1 MTMTEKK
8 DSSDTKL
15 FGKWLVN
22 DVELKD
28 GGLKRYL
35 SLGTTYLPHSGGR
48 HEHKKFGKSKIAIT
62 ERLVNNIMRHGRNGG
77 KKAKAVK
84 IVKDA
89 FEIINLKAERN
100 PVEVLVRAVENTA
113 PCEDTTRISFG
124 GIVYHMSV
132 DIAPQRRID
141 LALRFISEGARK
153 ASFSTPK
160 TIEECLADE
169 LIPAADGDNRSYA
182 VQKKNEMERIA
193 LSSR

>member
-1 MTMTEKK
+1 MIVTEKK
-8 DSSDTKL
+8 DSSNTKL
-15 FGKWLVN
+15 FGKWLT
-22 DVELKD
+22 DDIELKD
-28 GGLKRYL
+28 NGLKRYL

-48 HEHKKFGKSKIAIT
+48 HEHKKFGKSKVAIT
-62 ERLVNNIMRHGRNGG
+62 ERLVNNMMRHGLNGG
-77 KKAKAVK
+77 KKAKAIK

-89 FEIINLKAERN
+89 FEIINLKAGRN

-153 ASFSTPK
+153 ASFGTPK

-169 LIPAADGDNRSYA
+169 LIPASDGDNRSYA

>member
-1 MTMTEKK
+1 MMVTEKK
-8 DSSDTKL
+8 DSSNTKL
-15 FGKWLVN
+15 FGKWLT
-22 DVELKD
+22 DDIELKD
-28 GGLKRYL
+28 DGLKRYL

-48 HEHKKFGKSKIAIT
+48 HEHKKFGKSKVAIT
-62 ERLVNNIMRHGRNGG
+62 ERLVNNMMRHGLNGG
-77 KKAKAVK
+77 KKAKAIK

-89 FEIINLKAERN
+89 FEIINLKAGRN

-141 LALRFISEGARK
+141 LALRFISEGVRK
-153 ASFSTPK
+153 ASFGTPK

-169 LIPAADGDNRSYA
+169 LIPASDGDNRSYA

>member
-8 DSSDTKL
+8 DSSYTKL

-28 GGLKRYL
+28 DGLKRYL

-62 ERLVNNIMRHGRNGG
+62 ERLVNNMMRHGLNGG

-132 DIAPQRRID
+132 DIAPQLRID

-153 ASFSTPK
+153 ASFGTPK

>member
-1 MTMTEKK
+1 MIVTEKK
-8 DSSDTKL
+8 DSSNTKL
-15 FGKWLVN
+15 FGKWLT
-22 DVELKD
+22 DDIELKD
-28 GGLKRYL
+28 NGLKRYL

-48 HEHKKFGKSKIAIT
+48 HEHKKFGKSKVAIT
-62 ERLVNNIMRHGRNGG
+62 ERLVNNMMRHGLNGG
-77 KKAKAVK
+77 KKAKAIK

-89 FEIINLKAERN
+89 FEIINLKAGRN

-141 LALRFISEGARK
+141 LALRFISEGTRK
-153 ASFSTPK
+153 ASFGTPK

-169 LIPAADGDNRSYA
+169 LIPASDGDNRSYA